1 MLKLFNIQSL
11 GIEVIKKTMLKR
23 LLLVSV
29 LLTLLTIG
37 LSPTRAQE
45 VDNNWTAWIYRH
57 QIGTVTVIDP
67 NGAILDDFVL
77 PIGPAFLLYSRN
89 IVVSPSGRFIAY
101 MVSDTAETNP
111 NQQLIIYDLSSGIT
125 IAQHNTP
132 STAGWTSFSHPDS
145 AGFIESQSLFAFS
158 YELVDFTSGEPPS
171 WEMITLDYNSGV
183 VTNIINQRNPIAE
196 ITVNEFSVLPLIRQ
210 SSADGVTFVT
220 LVSDNG
226 GQNAP
231 AYTWDF
237 NAGTINLTD
246 YHQSGNSDLLRT
258 TGDVIQSSLDDG
270 LGIAPTQD
278 GIAPYGGNIIQVY
291 SPANAGIFPFYHTE
305 ARFIIDTDFVEFGNR
320 VLSTEI
326 DPSGIV
332 APQWVLL
339 ERDGTTV
346 AQTTAVAQPSQIKF
360 TADGFVVFNY
370 NEGLR
375 LTHIHTNN
383 NGFEQRPIWSDLTSG
398 IGGGQLAY
406 VQNFAFAPPSYAD
419 WVAISGG

>member
-1 MLKLFNIQSL
+1 
-11 GIEVIKKTMLKR
+11 MLKR

-101 MVSDTAETNP
+101 MVTDTAETNP

-125 IAQHNTP
+125 IAQHNIP
-132 STAGWTSFSHPDS
+132 STAGWTSLDHPDS

-171 WEMITLDYNSGV
+171 WEMITLDYNSGT
-183 VTNIINQRNPIAE
+183 VTNIVNQNDAIAT
-196 ITVNEFSVLPLIRQ
+196 ITLNEFTVLPLIRQ
-210 SSADGVTFVT
+210 SSADGVSFVT
-220 LVSDNG
+220 LVSDDG

-237 NAGTINLTD
+237 NAGTITPID
-246 YHQSGNSDLLRT
+246 YHQSGNSTTLRA
-258 TGDVIQSSLDDG
+258 TGDVIQPSLDDG

-291 SPANAGIFPFYHTE
+291 SPASENMFPFYHTE
-305 ARFIIDTDFVEFGNR
+305 TRFIIDTDFVEFGNR
-320 VLSTEI
+320 VLSTEV

-346 AQTTAVAQPSQIKF
+346 AQTTAVAQPSQIRF

-375 LTHIHTNN
+375 LTHIRTSNN
-383 NGFEQRPIWSDLTSG
+383 SFEQRPIWSDLTSG
-398 IGGGQLAY
+398 YGGGQLAY
-406 VQNFAFAPPSYAD
+406 VQNFAFAPPSYNE
-419 WVAISGG
+419 WVTISGE